1 MAEGPKVVG
10 DLQAAGFRP
19 VAIYDEMEDVRRISQ
34 LQHPQGVVGVFEIP
48 TGPRDGAGID
58 PSELTLVLDGVQDPG
73 NLGTI
78 IRVAD
83 WFGVGA
89 IWCSPDTADCWN
101 PKVVQA
107 TMGSIARVAIHYAP
121 LVPLIDALDKDCPIY
136 TTQLDGENIYETTL
150 KPHGVIVMG
159 NEGNGVTE
167 ATGHTTA
174 AHPQFPPRQ
183 DDSRVA
189 QCGDR
194 HGPGLRRVS
203 AQDVLRQECVRT
215 ECSRTRLFQD
225 RIV

>member
-48 TGPRDGAGID
+48 AGPRDGAGID

-89 IWCSPDTADCWN
+89 IWCSPTRPTAGIRRSSRLRWEASRAW
-101 PKVVQA
+101 PS
-107 TMGSIARVAIHYAP
+107 TM
-121 LVPLIDALDKDCPIY
+121 
-136 TTQLDGENIYETTL
+136 
-150 KPHGVIVMG
+150 
-159 NEGNGVTE
+159 
-167 ATGHTTA
+167 
-174 AHPQFPPRQ
+174 
-183 DDSRVA
+183 
-189 QCGDR
+189 
-194 HGPGLRRVS
+194 RRS
-203 AQDVLRQECVRT
+203 CR
-215 ECSRTRLFQD
+215 
-225 RIV
+225 

>member
-78 IRVAD
+78 NRVAD

-121 LVPLIDALDKDCPIY
+121 LVPLIDALDKDCPVY
-136 TTQLDGENIYETTL
+136 TTQLDGENIY
-150 KPHGVIVMG
+150 
-159 NEGNGVTE
+159 E

-183 DDSRVA
+183 DDGRVA

-203 AQDVLRQECVRT
+203 AQDVLRQECFRT
-215 ECSRTRLFQD
+215 ECSKTGLFQD
-225 RIV
+225 RNVPRQDCSRTGLSRTGLFKAG